1 MPIRQITGTQ
11 LAYFLIM
18 FDENGAE
25 RPEDDKTMLS
35 DAVRKRLKEGNAPV
49 TDIFVM
55 VHGWMGDATS
65 AAEQFDRWTAAMLS
79 VKADIE
85 KMNARKQGFAP
96 LVIGL
101 HWPSLPWGVE
111 SASAAGATVL
121 STGSNNS
128 DTSADIAA
136 VASQVANT
144 DKAKKA
150 IAEIFAFAN
159 QARSAELTPDIV
171 DAYAVL
177 FHESQLRVGS
187 LRGRPGSDQEA
198 FDAPSIVEQAQQQA
212 QQQANPSN
220 ADGAGQRVLGGG
232 GIAGTIKDA
241 ILAPLRQLSFWKMK
255 DRARVF
261 GESGAHALLGNLQV
275 AAPDA
280 AFHLMGHSFGCIV
293 ASAMVAGPDGAN
305 ASPLPRPVDSLF
317 LVQGALSLWS
327 YATDIPYAPGK
338 LGYFQRILSDGGVRG
353 PLVTT
358 RSSHDSAVGRFYP
371 LGARLK
377 GQTLLG
383 ETYPEYGGIGTFGIR
398 GSAGAQDLVMQTSGF
413 IYTFENGGIYNLDAS
428 DVIKNGDGPAGAHSD
443 IAHPEVAHAFW
454 GAILTMK
461 GMAVSPA
468 VAPAVLRTAGA
479 NPPDGAPQPV
489 AAGPAAAPPPAPKRK
504 PGLLDIGAP
513 RREAETAVK
522 VTNMGPDTSH
532 RGVQILG
539 IETAADAMATHGG
552 ALDLSLAAGAADVDS
567 LSAGSPAAAAGSP
580 APQRWINADFEGLK
594 PTDPLVKGEW
604 YTLAFDIDTVRKIA
618 AQATAFAEEGV
629 FASGVDEVVLT
640 VQIDTQDFDI
650 SGRTSQMRL
659 PRVGKA
665 HTKARFDV
673 SPLKDGPCTIKATI
687 LKDGNFIQQMDL
699 SFDIG
704 QPRPAQPDEIPS
716 RGRAFGSAGLL
727 ESRDLGLLIKPS
739 DGGYD
744 CTVWGAV
751 AASAHLPITP
761 AYLDDAI
768 KVARSQLMQV
778 VMQRDAAGN
787 YVFQSDVEIPKEAT
801 ALALKT
807 MSFAGALL
815 LQKLFYAPGA
825 GLDSKAIGD
834 VLRRLAGER
843 TSRLNLQI
851 IAESLPV
858 PWGLLYVGDV
868 SDPTKLDWDNF
879 LGMRHVIEQI
889 PLQNPMRVTDR
900 RIRTDPV
907 LAVSVNL
914 NDDIDIQMEC
924 DFVKQQRDYWRS
936 TERIKVIGRKTSEE
950 LVAAL
955 NDVNNTDQI
964 LYFYGHAGS
973 NGLTDPG
980 GPGGS
985 SLALTNSTVTLDELT
1000 LTAPASVQLGGSPL
1014 VFINACES
1022 AEMSPMFYDG
1032 FAPYFMSKGARGV
1045 IGTECKTPAYF
1056 AMVWAQRFFDVF
1068 LKGEPLGTAFLDLRR
1083 EFLLK
1088 QGNPLGLLYAVHCNA
1103 DTTVDPAI

>member
-1 MPIRQITGTQ
+1 MPIRQIAGTK
-11 LAYFLIM
+11 LDYFLIM
-18 FDENGAE
+18 FDEDGAE
-25 RPEDDKTMLS
+25 RPEDDGNMLS
-35 DAVRKRLKEGNAPV
+35 AAVRKRLDDGSVSV
-49 TDIFVM
+49 TDVFVM
-55 VHGWMGDATS
+55 AHGWMGDATS
-65 AAEQFDRWTAAMLS
+65 AAAQFDRWTAAMLS
-79 VKADIE
+79 VDEDIV
-85 KMNARKQGFAP
+85 KMNARQQGFTP
-96 LVIGL
+96 LVVGL
-101 HWPSLPWGVE
+101 HWPSLPWGIE
-111 SASAAGATVL
+111 DASAAGTAVL
-121 STGSNNS
+121 STGGEE
-128 DTSADIAA
+128 SAEIAA
-136 VASQVANT
+136 VASQLADT
-144 DKAKKA
+144 DRARQA
-150 IAEIFAFAN
+150 IADIFGYASRA
-159 QARSAELTPDIV
+159 QSAVLTPAIV

-187 LRGRPGSDQEA
+187 LRGRPGSDQEG
-198 FDAPSIVEQAQQQA
+198 FDATSIVEQAQEQGR
-212 QQQANPSN
+212 PYTS
-220 ADGAGQRVLGGG
+220 GQRVLGRG
-232 GIAGTIKDA
+232 GIGGAIKDA

-261 GESGAHALLGNLQV
+261 GESGAHALLGDLQA
-275 AAPDA
+275 AAPEA

-293 ASAMVAGPDGAN
+293 ISAMVAGPDGAN
-305 ASPLPRPVDSLF
+305 ASPLVRPVDSLF

-338 LGYFQRILSDGGVRG
+338 RGYFQRILNDGRVRG
-353 PLVTT
+353 PLITT
-358 RSSHDSAVGRFYP
+358 RSTHDSAVGRFYP

-377 GQTLLG
+377 GQFLLG
-383 ETYPEYGGIGTFGIR
+383 EAYPEYGGIGAFGIR
-398 GSAGAQDLVMQTSGF
+398 GSAGAQDLVMQTSDF
-413 IYTFENGGIYNLDAS
+413 LYAFENGCVYNLDAS
-428 DVIKNGDGPAGAHSD
+428 GVIKNGDGPAGAHSD

-454 GAILTMK
+454 GAVLTK
-461 GMAVSPA
+461 KATAASPA
-468 VAPAVLRTAGA
+468 STMDRGVGAIPAP
-479 NPPDGAPQPV
+479 PPPPATQTLDADPPPPPRAPG
-489 AAGPAAAPPPAPKRK
+489 GPAASAPKRQ
-504 PGLLDIGAP
+504 PMLLDVAAA
-513 RREAETAVK
+513 RREAETAAK
-522 VTNMGPDTSH
+522 ITNMGADTVRRSV
-532 RGVQILG
+532 RILG
-539 IETAADAMATHGG
+539 TEAAAGGTATLVTPTTPDQPP
-552 ALDLSLAAGAADVDS
+552 AAGAAAAV
-567 LSAGSPAAAAGSP
+567 AGSPPAAP
-580 APQRWINADFEGLK
+580 AVPPSTRWVNADFEGIE
-594 PTDPLVKGEW
+594 PAAPLIKGNW
-604 YTLAFDIDTVRKIA
+604 YTLAFDVDPFRKA
-618 AQATAFAEEGV
+618 TAQATAFIEEGV
-629 FASGVDEVVLT
+629 FAPNVDEVVLT
-640 VQIDTQDFDI
+640 VQLDTQDFDI
-650 SGRTSQMRL
+650 SGRTSQMRV

-673 SPLKDGPCTIKATI
+673 SPLKDGPSTMKATI

-704 QPRPAQPDEIPS
+704 QPRPDQPDEIPS

-727 ESRDLGLLIKPS
+727 QSRDLGLLIKPS

-761 AYLDDAI
+761 AFLDDAI
-768 KVARSQLMQV
+768 RVARSQLMQV

-787 YVFQSDVEIPKEAT
+787 YVFQSDEPISKDAT

-815 LQKLFYAPGA
+815 LQKLFYGPGA
-825 GLDSKAIGD
+825 GLDSKDIGD

-843 TSRLNLQI
+843 TSRLKLQI

-858 PWGLLYVGDV
+858 PWGLLYMGDV
-868 SDPTKLDWDNF
+868 SDPAKLDWDNF

-914 NDDIDIQMEC
+914 NDDIDTQMQC
-924 DFVKQQRDYWRS
+924 DFVKQQRDYWRT
-936 TERIKVIGRKTSEE
+936 TERINVIGRTTSAE

-955 NDVNNTDQI
+955 NDVNNADQI

-985 SLALTNSTVTLDELT
+985 SLALTDGVVTLDELT
-1000 LTAPASVQLGGSPL
+1000 LRAPANVQLSGSPL

-1056 AMVWAQRFFDVF
+1056 AMSWARHFFDIF
-1068 LKGEPLGTAFLDLRR
+1068 LKGAPLGEAFLDLRR
-1083 EFLLK
+1083 KFLTEE
-1088 QGNPLGLLYAVHCNA
+1088 GNPLGLLYAVHCNA
-1103 DTTVDPAI
+1103 DTAVDPAL

>member
-1 MPIRQITGTQ
+1 MPIRPIAGTK
-11 LAYFLIM
+11 LDYFLIM

-25 RPEDDKTMLS
+25 RPEEDMGMLS
-35 DAVRKRLKEGNAPV
+35 DAVRKRLNDRSAPV
-49 TDIFVM
+49 TDVFVM
-55 VHGWMGDATS
+55 AHGWMGDATS
-65 AAEQFDRWTAAMLS
+65 AQEQFDRWTAAMLS
-79 VKADIE
+79 VNEDIG

-111 SASAAGATVL
+111 DAPAAGTAVL
-121 STGSNNS
+121 STDS
-128 DTSADIAA
+128 DNSADIAA
-136 VASQVANT
+136 IASQLADT
-144 DKAKKA
+144 DKARKA
-150 IAEIFAFAN
+150 IAEIFAFADR
-159 QARSAELTPDIV
+159 ARSAVLTPDIV
-171 DAYAVL
+171 DAYAVV

-198 FDAPSIVEQAQQQA
+198 FDAPSIVEQARQQS
-212 QQQANPSN
+212 NPG
-220 ADGAGQRVLGGG
+220 GAGQQVLSS
-232 GIAGTIKDA
+232 GIAATIKDA

-261 GESGAHALLGNLQV
+261 GESGAHALLGDLQA

-293 ASAMVAGPDGAN
+293 VSAMVAGPEGAN
-305 ASPLPRPVDSLF
+305 ASPLARPVDSLF

-338 LGYFQRILSDGGVRG
+338 LGYFQRILSEGRVRG
-353 PLVTT
+353 PLLTT
-358 RSSHDSAVGRFYP
+358 RSTHDSAVGRFYP

-377 GQTLLG
+377 GQVLLG
-383 ETYPEYGGIGTFGIR
+383 ETYPEYGGIGAFGIR
-398 GSAGAQDLVMQTSGF
+398 GSAGAQDMVMQTSDF
-413 IYTFENGGIYNLDAS
+413 IYVFENGCIYNLDAS

-454 GAILTMK
+454 GAVLTMK
-461 GMAVSPA
+461 GTVASAEPA
-468 VAPAVLRTAGA
+468 PVTAGGA
-479 NPPDGAPQPV
+479 GAIPPASAQPP
-489 AAGPAAAPPPAPKRK
+489 AAGAAAAPVPKRK
-504 PGLLDIGAP
+504 PGLLDIDVLP
-513 RREAETAVK
+513 REVGTAAK
-522 VTNMGPDTSH
+522 ITNLGQDPAH
-532 RGVQILG
+532 RGVRILG
-539 IETAADAMATHGG
+539 IDTAADAPATRGS
-552 ALDLSLAAGAADVDS
+552 APELPPLAE
-567 LSAGSPAAAAGSP
+567 
-580 APQRWINADFEGLK
+580 RWINADFEGID
-594 PTDPLVKGEW
+594 PAEPLVKGNW
-604 YTLAFDIDTVRKIA
+604 YTLAFDIDTVRKIS
-618 AQATAFAEEGV
+618 AQATALAEEGV
-629 FASGVDEVVLT
+629 FAPGVNEVVLT
-640 VQIDTQDFDI
+640 VQVDTQDFDL

-673 SPLKDGPCTIKATI
+673 SPLKDGPCTMKATI

-699 SFDIG
+699 SFNIG
-704 QPRPAQPDEIPS
+704 QPRPEQPDEVPS

-768 KVARSQLMQV
+768 RVARSQLMQV
-778 VMQRDAAGN
+778 VMQRDGAGN
-787 YVFQSDVEIPKEAT
+787 YPFQSDEPISKEST
-801 ALALKT
+801 ALALRT

-815 LQKLFYAPGA
+815 LQRLFYAPGA
-825 GLDSKAIGD
+825 GLDSKAVGD

-843 TSRLNLQI
+843 TSRLKLQI

-900 RIRTDPV
+900 RISTHPV

-914 NDDIDIQMEC
+914 NDDIDAQMDC
-924 DFVKQQRDYWRS
+924 DFVKQQRAYWCP
-936 TERIKVIGRKTSEE
+936 TERIKVISRSTSQE

-980 GPGGS
+980 GPGRS
-985 SLALTNSTVTLDELT
+985 SLALTNSAVTLDELT
-1000 LTAPASVQLGGSPL
+1000 LTAPATVQLGGNPL

-1056 AMVWAQRFFDVF
+1056 AMLWAQQFFDIF

-1083 EFLLK
+1083 KFLLE

>member
-1 MPIRQITGTQ
+1 MPIRPIAGTQ
-11 LAYFLIM
+11 IDYFLIM

-35 DAVRKRLKEGNAPV
+35 DAVLKRLKEGNAPV

-55 VHGWMGDATS
+55 IHGWMGDATS
-65 AAEQFDRWTAAMLS
+65 AADQFDRWTAAMLS
-79 VKADIE
+79 VNADIE
-85 KMNARKQGFAP
+85 KLSARKQGFTP

-111 SASAAGATVL
+111 NASAAGAAVL
-121 STGSNNS
+121 STDG
-128 DTSADIAA
+128 DDSADIAA
-136 VASQVANT
+136 IASQVAGT
-144 DKAKKA
+144 DQAKKA
-150 IAEIFAFAN
+150 ITEIFAFAN
-159 QARSAELTPDIV
+159 QARSAALTPDVV

-198 FDAPSIVEQAQQQA
+198 FDAPSIVEQAQA
-212 QQQANPSN
+212 QANLNNP
-220 ADGAGQRVLGGG
+220 DGSGQRVLGG

-261 GESGAHALLGNLQV
+261 GESGAHALLANLQA
-275 AAPDA
+275 AAPGA
-280 AFHLMGHSFGCIV
+280 ACHLMGHSFGCIV

-338 LGYFQRILSDGGVRG
+338 LGYFQRILSDGSVRG

-398 GSAGAQDLVMQTSGF
+398 GSAGAQDLVMQASNF
-413 IYTFENGGIYNLDAS
+413 IYAFENGGIYNLDAS

-454 GAILTMK
+454 GAILTMR
-461 GMAVSPA
+461 GMAGSPA
-468 VAPAVLRTAGA
+468 VAPVTLPTAGA
-479 NPPDGAPQPV
+479 TPTAAPSPPA
-489 AAGPAAAPPPAPKRK
+489 AAGPAAAPPAPKRK

-522 VTNMGPDTSH
+522 VTNLGPDTSH

-539 IETAADAMATHGG
+539 IETAAGSMAAQGG
-552 ALDLSLAAGAADVDS
+552 PLDLPFATGAADAGS
-567 LSAGSPAAAAGSP
+567 PSAGAPAAAASSP
-580 APQRWINADFEGLK
+580 APQRWINADFEGLQ

-604 YTLAFDIDTVRKIA
+604 YTLAFDIDTVRKVE
-618 AQATAFAEEGV
+618 AQATAFAEAGV

-673 SPLKDGPCTIKATI
+673 SPLKDGPCMIKATI

-704 QPRPAQPDEIPS
+704 QPRPAQQDEIPS

-834 VLRRLAGER
+834 VLRRLASER
-843 TSRLNLQI
+843 TSRLKLQI

-900 RIRTDPV
+900 RILTNPF

-914 NDDIDIQMEC
+914 NDDIDSQMDC
-924 DFVKQQRDYWRS
+924 DFVKQQRDYWQS
-936 TERIKVIGRKTSEE
+936 SERIKVIGRKTSEE

-1056 AMVWAQRFFDVF
+1056 AMVWARQFFDLF

-1103 DTTVDPAI
+1103 DTTVDPAL